1 MSELDEYLDNLC
13 LEDLLELLEQLK
25 AMTKPT
31 LQ

>member
-1 MSELDEYLDNLC
+1 MSELDEYLDTLC

-25 AMTKPT
+25 TMTKPT